1 MRISDWS
8 SDVCSSDLQDILGLR
23 PGTFAEIPGPDQL
36 FGNLAHEIARRLLPP
51 GLPPPLVGVREA
63 AAELFEELLPQMA
76 APLQQP
82 EFAGEL
88 AAARELVPSALEAL
102 VAFMH
107 TRQLEVVGT
116 ELERERQ
123 VRSEEHTTELQSL
136 MRISYAVFC
145 LHKKMRHR

>member
-1 MRISDWS
+1 MAW
-8 SDVCSSDLQDILGLR
+8 LAQDILGLR

-102 VAFMH
+102 VAFM
-107 TRQLEVVGT
+107 RWEERRVGKECAST
-116 ELERERQ
+116 C
-123 VRSEEHTTELQSL
+123 RSRGSP
-136 MRISYAVFC
+136 
-145 LHKKMRHR
+145 

>member
-1 MRISDWS
+1 MAW
-8 SDVCSSDLQDILGLR
+8 LAQDILGLR

-107 TRQLEVVGT
+107 TRQLAVVGT
-116 ELERERQ
+116 ELERDRQ
-123 VRSEEHTTELQSL
+123 VGDR
-136 MRISYAVFC
+136 V
-145 LHKKMRHR
+145 LHGRLDLLCRPGPVSGVLAQNMARA